1 MSWINMLRP
10 LVPLA
15 LLAGM
20 LVVIYLLIDTLETA
34 AYDAGYSKAQTE
46 GALAREQLHSEHQAL
61 ELKRAQAAAV
71 DAKAAAKKLLDEQAR
86 NDKLAADLAEQ
97 QRTNRKTTD
106 RLTGEIA
113 RVNDLYLKALDAEPE
128 PLPAC
133 VFTVGWVRVYDEGT
147 GAIAAGM
154 PPATDTSRAAAQST
168 EGRAAEQLD
177 SGISQRDV
185 LEHHTRYAEQC
196 RNTAAQLDLL
206 IDVVEGN

>member
-1 MSWINMLRP
+1 MNWLRILAP
-10 LVPLA
+10 VLIYLSCTLSGAFLGYRYAERSGLLALEQLRRDHADAERAQA
-15 LLAGM
+15 LLAA
-20 LVVIYLLIDTLETA
+20 D
-34 AYDAGYSKAQTE
+34 S
-46 GALAREQLHSEHQAL
+46 
-61 ELKRAQAAAV
+61 
-71 DAKAAAKKLLDEQAR
+71 AKAAAKKLLDEQAH
-86 NDKLAADLAEQ
+86 NDKLAADLADQ

-133 VFTVGWVRVYDEGT
+133 VFTAGWVRVYDEAT

-154 PPATDTSRAAAQST
+154 PPATDTGRVAAQSA

-206 IDVVEGN
+206 IDAVEGN

>member
-1 MSWINMLRP
+1 MNWLSLLRP
-10 LVPLA
+10 LVPFLLAAALFWLHESMLQGAYDKGFDQAQSDGQLA
-15 LLAGM
+15 LEKLRREHTQSELDQARR
-20 LVVIYLLIDTLETA
+20 A
-34 AYDAGYSKAQTE
+34 ADS
-46 GALAREQLHSEHQAL
+46 
-61 ELKRAQAAAV
+61 
-71 DAKAAAKKLLDEQAR
+71 AKAAAKKLLDEQAR
-86 NDKLAADLAEQ
+86 NDKLVADLADQ

-113 RVNDLYLKALDAEPE
+113 RVNDLYVKALDAEPE

>member
-1 MSWINMLRP
+1 MNWLSLLRP
-10 LVPLA
+10 LVPFLLVAALFWLHGSMLQGAYDKGFAQAQSDGDLA
-15 LLAGM
+15 LEKLR
-20 LVVIYLLIDTLETA
+20 LEHTQAELDQARRA
-34 AYDAGYSKAQTE
+34 ADS
-46 GALAREQLHSEHQAL
+46 
-61 ELKRAQAAAV
+61 
-71 DAKAAAKKLLDEQAR
+71 AKAAAKRLNDEQAR
-86 NDKLAADLAEQ
+86 NDKLAADLADQ
-97 QRTNRKTTD
+97 QRTHRKTTD

-133 VFTVGWVRVYDEGT
+133 VFTVGWVRVYDEAT

-154 PPATDTSRAAAQST
+154 PPANDTGRVAAQSA
-168 EGRAAEQLD
+168 EGRAAEQLE

-206 IDVVEGN
+206 IDAVKGAQ

>member
-1 MSWINMLRP
+1 MNWLSLLRP
-10 LVPLA
+10 LVPFLLVAALFWLHGSMLQGAYDKGFAQAQIDGDLA
-15 LLAGM
+15 LEKLR
-20 LVVIYLLIDTLETA
+20 LEHA
-34 AYDAGYSKAQTE
+34 E
-46 GALAREQLHSEHQAL
+46 V
-61 ELKRAQAAAV
+61 ELAQARHAA
-71 DAKAAAKKLLDEQAR
+71 DSAKAAAKKLLDEQAR
-86 NDKLAADLAEQ
+86 NDKLAADLADQ

-113 RVNDLYLKALDAEPE
+113 RVNDLYVKALDAEPE

-154 PPATDTSRAAAQST
+154 PSATDTGRAAAQST

-206 IDVVEGN
+206 IDAVEGN